1 MIGMAH
7 RGRLNVLANVVG
19 KSMAQ
24 VFSEF
29 DGEPDPESVQGS
41 GDVKYHLGA
50 SGVFTPS
57 TDARCC
63 HRSRFNP
70 SHLEAVD
77 PVVEGLVRP
86 KQDRLKDTER
96 ARVLPILIH
105 GDAAFIG
112 QGVVAEVLQLSQL
125 EGYKTGGTIHIVTNN
140 QIGFTT
146 NPLESR
152 SSRLLHRR
160 GALGSCSRFST

>member
-1 MIGMAH
+1 MAN
-7 RGRLNVLANVVG
+7 LI
-19 KSMAQ
+19 
-24 VFSEF
+24 
-29 DGEPDPESVQGS
+29 PSVQGL

-50 SGVFTPS
+50 SGVFTS
-57 TDARCC
+57 SNGREIVVSVA
-63 HRSRFNP
+63 FNP
-70 SHLEAVD
+70 SHWKRLTRWWK
-77 PVVEGLVRP
+77 GLVRP
-86 KQDRLKDTER
+86 KQDRLKVTER
-96 ARVLPILIH
+96 EQCVLPILIH

-152 SSRLLHRR
+152 SSLYCTDV
-160 GALGSCSRFST
+160 ALSVLAPIFHVNGDDPEACVRVRNCLRISAAV